1 MILVRFPHPSGLRG
15 KKRPAVVVQS
25 DAYTGAVS
33 TVVVAEVT
41 KNLAMA
47 SDPAHVF
54 IDTSTLDGRAT
65 GLVRDSV
72 VSCLVLVTV
81 YTDTVAQGLGTL
93 WPALMPE
100 LDGCLKTALG
110 LP

>member
-1 MILVRFPHPSGLRG
+1 MVVR
-15 KKRPAVVVQS
+15 S

-33 TVVVAEVT
+33 TVVVAKVT

-65 GLVRDSV
+65 GLDRDSV
-72 VSCLVLVTV
+72 ASPCPVLVTV

-93 WPALMPE
+93 WPALMPRSST
-100 LDGCLKTALG
+100 GA
-110 LP
+110 